1 MELIIGGAFQGKSDY
16 AKKQHPEICWREGRD
31 LGADEIF
38 TASGVLNL
46 HEFIRK
52 EMQAGQDLEGFGEEL
67 IRRNPN
73 LILTSCE
80 IGYGVVPVDAFDR
93 AYRREDRKDLHC
105 SCILQPES
113 DKSDMWNRN
122 GDQRC
127 LICG

>member
-93 AYRREDRKDLHC
+93 AYREKT
-105 SCILQPES
+105 
-113 DKSDMWNRN
+113 
-122 GDQRC
+122 
-127 LICG
+127 

>member
-93 AYRREDRKDLHC
+93 EYREKTGRICTVLASYSRKVT
-105 SCILQPES
+105 
-113 DKSDMWNRN
+113 RV
-122 GDQRC
+122 
-127 LICG
+127 ICGIGTVIKDA

>member
-38 TASGVLNL
+38 TVSGVLNL

-93 AYRREDRKDLHC
+93 AYREKAGRICTVLASYSRKVT
-105 SCILQPES
+105 
-113 DKSDMWNRN
+113 RV
-122 GDQRC
+122 
-127 LICG
+127 ICGIGTVIKDA

>member
-38 TASGVLNL
+38 TVSCVLNL

-93 AYRREDRKDLHC
+93 AYREKTGRICTVLASYSRKVT
-105 SCILQPES
+105 
-113 DKSDMWNRN
+113 RV
-122 GDQRC
+122 
-127 LICG
+127 ICGIGTVIKDA

>member
-1 MELIIGGAFQGKSDY
+1 MDLIIGGAFQGKCDY

-93 AYRREDRKDLHC
+93 AYREKTGRICTVLASYSRKVT
-105 SCILQPES
+105 
-113 DKSDMWNRN
+113 RV
-122 GDQRC
+122 
-127 LICG
+127 ICGIGTVIKDA

>member
-1 MELIIGGAFQGKSDY
+1 MDLIIGGAFQGKSDY

-38 TASGVLNL
+38 TVSGVLNL

-52 EMQAGQDLEGFGEEL
+52 EMQAGQDLEGFGEKL

-93 AYRREDRKDLHC
+93 AYREKTGRICTVLASYSRKVT
-105 SCILQPES
+105 
-113 DKSDMWNRN
+113 RV
-122 GDQRC
+122 
-127 LICG
+127 ICGIGTVIKDA

>member
-93 AYRREDRKDLHC
+93 AYREKAGRICTVLASYSRKVT
-105 SCILQPES
+105 
-113 DKSDMWNRN
+113 RV
-122 GDQRC
+122 
-127 LICG
+127 ICGIGTVIKDA

>member
-16 AKKQHPEICWREGRD
+16 AKKQHHEICWREGRD

-93 AYRREDRKDLHC
+93 AYREKTGRICTVLASYSRKVT
-105 SCILQPES
+105 
-113 DKSDMWNRN
+113 RV
-122 GDQRC
+122 
-127 LICG
+127 ICGIGTVIKDA

>member
-38 TASGVLNL
+38 TVSGVLNF

-93 AYRREDRKDLHC
+93 AYREKTGRICTVLASYSRKVT
-105 SCILQPES
+105 
-113 DKSDMWNRN
+113 RV
-122 GDQRC
+122 
-127 LICG
+127 ICGIGTVIKDA

>member
-38 TASGVLNL
+38 TVSGVLNL

-93 AYRREDRKDLHC
+93 AYREKTGRICTVLASYSRKVT
-105 SCILQPES
+105 
-113 DKSDMWNRN
+113 RV
-122 GDQRC
+122 
-127 LICG
+127 ICGIGPVIKDA

>member
-16 AKKQHPEICWREGRD
+16 AKKQHP
-31 LGADEIF
+31 DEIF
-38 TASGVLNL
+38 TVSGVLNL

-93 AYRREDRKDLHC
+93 AYREKTGRICTVLASYSRKVT
-105 SCILQPES
+105 
-113 DKSDMWNRN
+113 RV
-122 GDQRC
+122 
-127 LICG
+127 ICGIGTVIKDA

>member
-38 TASGVLNL
+38 TVSGVLNF

-80 IGYGVVPVDAFDR
+80 IGYGVVPVDAFDL
-93 AYRREDRKDLHC
+93 AYREKTGRICTVLASYSRKVT
-105 SCILQPES
+105 
-113 DKSDMWNRN
+113 RV
-122 GDQRC
+122 
-127 LICG
+127 ICGIGTVIKDA

>member
-38 TASGVLNL
+38 TVSGVLNL

-80 IGYGVVPVDAFDR
+80 IGYGVVPVDAFAR
-93 AYRREDRKDLHC
+93 VYREKTGRICTVLASYSRKVT
-105 SCILQPES
+105 
-113 DKSDMWNRN
+113 RV
-122 GDQRC
+122 
-127 LICG
+127 ICGIGTVIKDA

>member
-38 TASGVLNL
+38 TVSGVLNL

-93 AYRREDRKDLHC
+93 VYREKTGRICTVLASYSRKVT
-105 SCILQPES
+105 
-113 DKSDMWNRN
+113 RV
-122 GDQRC
+122 
-127 LICG
+127 ICGIGTVIKDA

>member
-16 AKKQHPEICWREGRD
+16 AKKQHPEICWKEGRD

-38 TASGVLNL
+38 TVSGVLNL

-93 AYRREDRKDLHC
+93 VYREKTGRICTVLASYSRKVT
-105 SCILQPES
+105 
-113 DKSDMWNRN
+113 RV
-122 GDQRC
+122 
-127 LICG
+127 ICGIGTVIKDA

>member
-16 AKKQHPEICWREGRD
+16 AKKQHPEICWKEGRD

-93 AYRREDRKDLHC
+93 AYREKTGRICTVRASYSRKVT
-105 SCILQPES
+105 
-113 DKSDMWNRN
+113 RV
-122 GDQRC
+122 
-127 LICG
+127 ICGIGTVIKDA

>member
-16 AKKQHPEICWREGRD
+16 AKKKHPEICWREGRD

-38 TASGVLNL
+38 TVSGVLNL

-93 AYRREDRKDLHC
+93 AYREKTGRICTVLASYSRKVT
-105 SCILQPES
+105 
-113 DKSDMWNRN
+113 RV
-122 GDQRC
+122 
-127 LICG
+127 ICGIGTVIKDA

>member
-1 MELIIGGAFQGKSDY
+1 MELIIGGAFQGKNDY

-38 TASGVLNL
+38 TVSGVLNL

-93 AYRREDRKDLHC
+93 AYREKTGRICTVLASYSRKVT
-105 SCILQPES
+105 
-113 DKSDMWNRN
+113 RV
-122 GDQRC
+122 
-127 LICG
+127 ICGIGTVIKDA

>member
-16 AKKQHPEICWREGRD
+16 AQKQHPEICWREGRD

-93 AYRREDRKDLHC
+93 AYREKTGRICTVLASYSRKVT
-105 SCILQPES
+105 
-113 DKSDMWNRN
+113 RV
-122 GDQRC
+122 
-127 LICG
+127 ICGIGTVIKDA

>member
-1 MELIIGGAFQGKSDY
+1 MQKSSILKFAGKK
-16 AKKQHPEICWREGRD
+16 AEIWA
-31 LGADEIF
+31 ADEIF

-93 AYRREDRKDLHC
+93 AYREKTGRICTVLASYSRKVT
-105 SCILQPES
+105 
-113 DKSDMWNRN
+113 RV
-122 GDQRC
+122 
-127 LICG
+127 ICGIGTVIKDA